1 MTLYFEQNDQEN
13 ITPMRRPYRPN
24 LNALAGDDGIEGR
37 FNNAPLSLAPVWQT
51 TPQEWQP
58 PALRIF
64 QRWAGVL
71 HPDPSTEA
79 VMPPLKLPPV
89 EGWEIQLW
97 QPPPPWSIRNSP
109 FVVGAGATA
118 HGDDGIVAIFVPPW
132 QFATPLKTFPDIQ
145 SRADAATPSYNAGP
159 QVGSIKSQPNITVP
173 TLLKAG
179 PGTLFSII
187 TTTAGSVAG
196 AVYDSN
202 SIAGAAAAN
211 EVSPIP
217 TSGGPIFLFE
227 WPCQY
232 GIVVVPGA
240 GQVLSA
246 KWV

>member
-13 ITPMRRPYRPN
+13 VTPMRRPYRPN

-58 PALRIF
+58 PTLRFWQRYAGIMRADVVSRAEFGSGIIPFAGGWEVLAF
-64 QRWAGVL
+64 Q
-71 HPDPSTEA
+71 
-79 VMPPLKLPPV
+79 PPV
-89 EGWEIQLW
+89 
-97 QPPPPWSIRNSP
+97 P
-109 FVVGAGATA
+109 FVTSKARMLGGSTA
-118 HGDDGIVAIFVPPW
+118 RGDDGIASILIPPW
-132 QFATPLKTFPDIQ
+132 QFATPLKTFPDVQ
-145 SRADAATPSYNAGP
+145 SRADAAIPSYNAGP
-159 QVGSIKSQPNITVP
+159 QVGSIKSMPNITTP

-187 TTTAGSVAG
+187 TVAAGTTAG

-202 SIAGAAAAN
+202 SIAGAVAAN
-211 EVSPIP
+211 EISPIP

-232 GIVVVPGA
+232 GIVVIPGA
-240 GQVLSA
+240 GQILSV